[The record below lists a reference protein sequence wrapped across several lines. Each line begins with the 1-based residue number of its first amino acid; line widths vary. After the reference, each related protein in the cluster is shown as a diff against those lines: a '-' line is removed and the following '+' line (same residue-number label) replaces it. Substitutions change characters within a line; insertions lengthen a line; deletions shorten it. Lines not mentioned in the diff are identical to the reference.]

1 MSTPQRPGGA
11 QPGILTLN
19 IKDNSALYLAYMP
32 FIKNGGLF
40 IPTAKEYRLGDEVFI
55 LLTLME
61 SDERLPV
68 AGKVVWITPRA
79 AQGKRVQG
87 IGVQFTTQDGGAAQQ
102 RIETLLAGSLN
113 SEKPTHSM

>member
-1 MSTPQRPGGA
+1 MSTPPRSGGTP
-11 QPGILTLN
+11 PGILTLS
-19 IKDNSALYLAYMP
+19 IKDTGALYQAYMP
-32 FIKNGGLF
+32 YIRNGGLF
-40 IPTAKEYRLGDEVFI
+40 IPTSKEYHLSDEVFI

-61 SDERLPV
+61 TNERLPI

-87 IGVQFTTQDGGAAQQ
+87 IGVQFSIQDGGAAQQ

-113 SEKPTHSM
+113 SDKPTHSM